1 MKLLITL
8 DGSKFAEEVL
18 APAAELA
25 TRSGAEVH
33 LIEVVKESS
42 LHPTWTTAPYM
53 EGAFRGD
60 YDEYEW
66 PRGVPMG
73 SPEYPIEMGVLVET
87 AAQAEER
94 TCRVA
99 KEYLDSVAGRFF
111 HGEAKTKVMVGED
124 PAEEILDYIRR
135 EKMDLVAMATH
146 GRTGLARLLLGSVAA
161 KLLHARAAPLF
172 LVRPHKLHDG

>member
-1 MKLLITL
+1 MKMLITL

-18 APAAELA
+18 APAADLA

-33 LIEVVKESS
+33 LIEVVRESR
-42 LHPTWTTAPYM
+42 LHPSWITALSP
-53 EGAFRGD
+53 EHDFRG
-60 YDEYEW
+60 EYEW
-66 PRGVPMG
+66 PRGVPTG

-87 AAQAEER
+87 AARTEER
-94 TCRVA
+94 TRCVA
-99 KEYLDSVAGRFF
+99 KDYLDRVSTRHF
-111 HGEAKTKVMVGED
+111 HGEAKTKVVVGEN

-161 KLLHARAAPLF
+161 KLLRAREAPLF
-172 LVRPHKLHDG
+172 LVRPHRLHEG